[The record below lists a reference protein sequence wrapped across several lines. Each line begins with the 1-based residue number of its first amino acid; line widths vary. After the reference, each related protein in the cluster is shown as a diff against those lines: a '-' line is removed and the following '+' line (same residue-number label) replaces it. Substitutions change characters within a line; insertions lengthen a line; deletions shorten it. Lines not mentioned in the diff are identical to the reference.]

1 MIGYTEAP
9 RAWGMTRGMA
19 RVLGVNL
26 TDAVV
31 EGWLTRRELAGLV
44 DHCQRCDHVA
54 ECSDFLAHSVT
65 APSLPDFCDN
75 KAGIEALAPR
85 P

>member
-9 RAWGMTRGMA
+9 RAWGMARGMA
-19 RVLGVNL
+19 RVVGVNL

-31 EGWLTRRELAGLV
+31 DGWLTRRELAGLV
-44 DHCQRCDHVA
+44 DHCQKCTHVA
-54 ECSDFLAHSVT
+54 DCTDFLSHSVT
-65 APSLPDFCDN
+65 VPALPTFCDN